1 MRKWFI
7 RLFLVFSL
15 VSFSSAQNTKK
26 QNQISWEYLEIS
38 VIDKYCGDPSYSCR
52 HYYYFNSGIRLNGP
66 VSTDWLNNTG
76 WELTDNI
83 SNDGAL
89 SGLLFKR
96 IFNKGRT
103 EKEIEWLSKELS
115 KEIQTRKEKKSETPL
130 IDLDT
135 LEAKQNLADFN
146 QAEEKKMRT
155 ALEQIKDFP
164 LKIISVS
171 SDALALK
178 RSRVGAE
185 IVLDGT
191 FALLKEGNQYRS
203 SETDK
208 YFKEAVKQILDKI
221 GASGTSYSAGNAAA
235 ISGGGFNPKIG
246 NFSVNMA
253 GLTLK
258 VSVTVNYLNQQI
270 IVAQG
275 WISSKWIENPQ

>member
-1 MRKWFI
+1 M
-7 RLFLVFSL
+7 FSL

-66 VSTDWLNNTG
+66 VSTDWLNNAG
-76 WELTDNI
+76 WELTDSI

-258 VSVTVNYLNQQI
+258 VSVIVNYLNQQI